1 MGRLWLVFGILF
13 CMSEM
18 ALAVG
23 NTEICGDIFS
33 RHTLLFV
40 FKKDVKE
47 DNESSRSKAVSQT
60 HTICNLGVCLCAC
73 YSN

>member
-1 MGRLWLVFGILF
+1 
-13 CMSEM
+13 M

-33 RHTLLFV
+33 SHTQQFE

-47 DNESSRSKAVSQT
+47 DNESSRRKAVSQT
-60 HTICNLGVCLCAC
+60 HTICNLGVCLFAC
-73 YSN
+73 CSN